1 MSAIRHLLNRAYRM
15 YGFFWNLKASSENK
29 AMLMISQTANTNDFW
44 KAGREIA
51 MSVVLYMDEDDVV
64 LDFGCGIGRVARFVA
79 PYVHELW
86 CVDASSRMLK
96 FASKALSDLNNV
108 HLLRTNGLKMQLKDE
123 MFDFAYSILTLQHLE
138 KEDAYV
144 TLCEI
149 YRVLKVGGLAYFSF
163 PNFLSKEYFKG
174 FLKNVKNPDFS
185 PIRIRLYTPQEVEK
199 ILTSI
204 GFKVLSLWNPN
215 PILKEPVE
223 ITPLVEK

>member
-1 MSAIRHLLNRAYRM
+1 M
-15 YGFFWNLKASSENK
+15 YGLFWNLKVSSETK
-29 AMLMISQTANTNDFW
+29 AMLLISQTTNTNDFW
-44 KAGREIA
+44 KAGRKVTPSI
-51 MSVVLYMDEDDVV
+51 VPHVDEDDVV

-79 PYVHELW
+79 PHVRELW
-86 CVDASSRMLK
+86 CLDASSRMLK
-96 FASKALSDLNNV
+96 FASRALSGLNNV
-108 HLLRTNGLKMQLKDE
+108 HFLRTNGIEMQLRDE

-138 KEDAYV
+138 KEDAYA

-174 FLKNVKNPDFS
+174 FLKNVKHPDLS

-204 GFKVLSLWNPN
+204 GFKVLGLWNPN
-215 PILKEPVE
+215 PVLKGPVE
-223 ITPLVEK
+223 ITPLVEKR